1 MPPSNETTTSVFIRG
16 FKCGLVWSILLN
28 SKANCFCASE
38 LSIKKCFCES
48 LEVFCK
54 NWCLAKTYSAVQ
66 ILLFYNWVKNFWRI
80 TVKKLLFSKHFE
92 QNSPVSQYLFQTIF
106 CANRQPKYCLV
117 ILHLVNTCI
126 QSPGIPVCPY
136 CLNFDAIDFLKWNIK
151 RKFIIC
157 CGAKLKRKSMENVF
171 LWIGKFGKKSLFINN
186 MI

>member
-38 LSIKKCFCES
+38 LSIKKYFCES

-80 TVKKLLFSKHFE
+80 TVKKLLFPKHFE

-117 ILHLVNTCI
+117 ILHLVN
-126 QSPGIPVCPY
+126 
-136 CLNFDAIDFLKWNIK
+136 FIK
-151 RKFIIC
+151 LWGNMRVLSLPEFEQQDKDNTSIKILLTWW
-157 CGAKLKRKSMENVF
+157 LKRCTYHTVRGC
-171 LWIGKFGKKSLFINN
+171 I
-186 MI
+186 